1 MTGIRIGGDHVAN
14 GNELYHHGIL
24 GMKWGERNGPPYP
37 LSSGAHSAREKKHG
51 TKGWT
56 AEAKADAKRKPSANG
71 ERTSKKKTRKTASE
85 ISEEVKDKTK
95 SQNGKSFESSSGSS
109 SFSDYEKKHQKELK
123 NAEAAK
129 KYQDLA
135 TEYREKHSDLVKN
148 GTKSKVFKET
158 YPEADSNGAIF
169 FLVNGATKKQA
180 LDRLTRECEALQ
192 KKNEKA
198 AKDKAEG
205 RLTDGQKMA
214 IAAGLVI
221 ACGVAYGAYQ
231 YKTNAKVIKFA
242 SEYYK
247 RVMEHVGDLALA
259 DRLPDIDYTIPSGD
273 VLKRL
278 CGKSED
284 FIKDSFYACWK
295 DKDVTRYMAL
305 YAGDTN
311 TRSRHGGE
319 IYSNTIR
326 VINELK
332 IPSQRKMFQEYL
344 NLLKTDADFKS
355 RVDKKYFSGAWDT
368 VYGKNSQAELASHS
382 FFTFISNIAI
392 PEEGQAE
399 LTDRYFKAL
408 RSKGYSGIIDTNDAG
423 KLGDLP
429 LIIFNGGENAELV
442 GREKVTRRAINK
454 AKRAIELLDGN

>member
-1 MTGIRIGGDHVAN
+1 MSYES
-14 GNELYHHGIL
+14 ELYHHGIL

-37 LSSGAHSAREKKHG
+37 LGSSAHSAREKKHG

-56 AEAKADAKRKPSANG
+56 VEAKADAKRKSSEKSESAL
-71 ERTSKKKTRKTASE
+71 KKKTRKSAEDITREA
-85 ISEEVKDKTK
+85 KAKTESK
-95 SQNGKSFESSSGSS
+95 GQNGKSSESGGGSS

-129 KYQDLA
+129 KYRDLA
-135 TEYREKHSDLVKN
+135 TEYGEKHSDLVKN
-148 GTKSKVFKET
+148 GVKSKVFKET
-158 YPEADSNGAIF
+158 YPAADSNGAVF
-169 FLVNGATKKQA
+169 FLANGKTKKQA
-180 LDRLTRECEALQ
+180 LDQLTRECEALQ

-205 RLTDGQKMA
+205 RLTDGQKLA
-214 IAAGLVI
+214 IAAGLVMGC
-221 ACGVAYGAYQ
+221 AVAYGAYQ
-231 YKTNAKVIKFA
+231 YKTNAKVVKFA
-242 SEYYK
+242 NEYYK
-247 RVMEHVGDLALA
+247 RVMAHAGDLALA
-259 DRLPDIDYTIPSGD
+259 NRLPDIDYTIPAGD

-305 YAGDTN
+305 YAGDAN
-311 TRSRHGGE
+311 ARSRHGGE
-319 IYSNTIR
+319 IYSNAIKA
-326 VINELK
+326 INELK
-332 IPSQRKMFQEYL
+332 IPSQRKMLQEYL

-355 RVDKKYFSGAWDT
+355 GVDKKYFSGAWDI
-368 VYGKNSQAELASHS
+368 VYGKNSEAAMASHS
-382 FFTFISNIAI
+382 FFTFIANIAV
-392 PEEGQAE
+392 PEDGQAE

-429 LIIFNGGENAELV
+429 LIIFNGKENAELV
-442 GREKVTRRAINK
+442 GREKVTKRAINK

>member
-14 GNELYHHGIL
+14 VNELYHHGIL
-24 GMKWGERNGPPYP
+24 GMKWGDRNGPPYP

-56 AEAKADAKRKPSANG
+56 AEAKADAKRKPSANS

-95 SQNGKSFESSSGSS
+95 SQNGKSFESGGGFS

-123 NAEAAK
+123 NTEAAK

-148 GTKSKVFKET
+148 VVKSKVFKET
-158 YPEADSNGAIF
+158 YPEADSNGAVF
-169 FLVNGATKKQA
+169 FLANGATKKQA

-242 SEYYK
+242 TEYYK
-247 RVMEHVGDLALA
+247 RVMKHAGDLAIA
-259 DRLPDIDYTIPSGD
+259 NRLPDIDYTIPSGD

-278 CGKSED
+278 CGESED

-305 YAGDTN
+305 YAGDAN
-311 TRSRHGGE
+311 ARSRHG
-319 IYSNTIR
+319 
-326 VINELK
+326 
-332 IPSQRKMFQEYL
+332 
-344 NLLKTDADFKS
+344 
-355 RVDKKYFSGAWDT
+355 
-368 VYGKNSQAELASHS
+368 
-382 FFTFISNIAI
+382 
-392 PEEGQAE
+392 
-399 LTDRYFKAL
+399 
-408 RSKGYSGIIDTNDAG
+408 
-423 KLGDLP
+423 
-429 LIIFNGGENAELV
+429 
-442 GREKVTRRAINK
+442 
-454 AKRAIELLDGN
+454 